1 MKRMLNVILYTTIRI
16 TGVAGV
22 IWFFVSSAA
31 TLELVINGAD
41 MTTWEKDPYIECL
54 EWLIASVY
62 LFGIYSLLS
71 LLILRKKKEL
81 TYVGITGVSVS
92 AVVSILYAFCVTYI
106 QFPPNYEYMCYQP
119 NFPSGNLSVFLKY
132 ALQPTIVVTVSFT
145 LFRISRYRMNRK
157 G

>member
-1 MKRMLNVILYTTIRI
+1 MRVIYDNQPAMKRILNVILYTTIRI

-62 LFGIYSLLS
+62 LLGIYSLLS
-71 LLILRKKKEL
+71 LLILRKKRVDL
-81 TYVGITGVSVS
+81 CRYNRGFSIRCCLDSVCLLCY
-92 AVVSILYAFCVTYI
+92 LY
-106 QFPPNYEYMCYQP
+106 
-119 NFPSGNLSVFLKY
+119 
-132 ALQPTIVVTVSFT
+132 TIPAK
-145 LFRISRYRMNRK
+145 L
-157 G
+157 

>member
-1 MKRMLNVILYTTIRI
+1 MKRILNVILYTTIRI

-71 LLILRKKKEL
+71 LLILRKRKIGRFRFLQLSEPLKNPNL
-81 TYVGITGVSVS
+81 FIWST
-92 AVVSILYAFCVTYI
+92 VVLSIS
-106 QFPPNYEYMCYQP
+106 PE
-119 NFPSGNLSVFLKY
+119 
-132 ALQPTIVVTVSFT
+132 
-145 LFRISRYRMNRK
+145 K
-157 G
+157 GSD

>member
-1 MKRMLNVILYTTIRI
+1 MKRILNVILYTTIRI

-71 LLILRKKKEL
+71 LLILRKKKRVDL
-81 TYVGITGVSVS
+81 CRYNRGFSIRCCLDSVCLLCY
-92 AVVSILYAFCVTYI
+92 LY
-106 QFPPNYEYMCYQP
+106 
-119 NFPSGNLSVFLKY
+119 
-132 ALQPTIVVTVSFT
+132 TIPAK
-145 LFRISRYRMNRK
+145 L
-157 G
+157 